1 MTIDRSFDTA
11 YKAMMEK
18 AIRNSKG
25 ERKRRLKEVDRFN
38 ERLALENVWWPAIGN
53 LDHVHPEYEVVDYNG
68 VIRFVD
74 NAYVPPGCYRGLFV
88 ESDAYGTH
96 LRDVSRFR
104 FGDNLERQ
112 NLLLIDGWHMLRF
125 GRDDMLEKPK
135 RCQQTLLAAM
145 TAWGYGG
152 GGSANSIELSMQER
166 AILHWCGKQRRS
178 IKVREVMVALKIGY
192 AAASKGLQ
200 DLGDR
205 GFIQANRTLGGKTT
219 SYTVLPKLFK
229 HQL

>member
-1 MTIDRSFDTA
+1 MTVDRSFDAA
-11 YKAMMEK
+11 YRTMMEK
-18 AIRNSKG
+18 AIRSSKG
-25 ERKRRLKEVDRFN
+25 ERKRRLKEIDRYN

-125 GRDDMLEKPK
+125 SRDDMLEKPK

-152 GGSANSIELSMQER
+152 GAANLNELSMQER
-166 AILHWCGKQRRS
+166 AILHWCGKQRHS
-178 IKVREVMVALKIGY
+178 IKVREVMAALKIGY
-192 AAASKGLQ
+192 DAAFKGLQ

-205 GFIQANRTLGGKTT
+205 GFIQSHRAPGGRIT

-229 HQL
+229 SQQ